1 MNFKKKLLIVL
12 ALIVAAGGYYYAALP
27 AINIHSSET
36 WFFGMFLLAVL
47 AAAYALRRKLG
58 RKELKQSKVMKFFG
72 VLILGAG
79 IVYLLGSL
87 LSSPI
92 VNAKKYQKLL
102 TVEEGEFTE
111 DIEEL
116 SFDKIPLLDKGTAEI
131 LGDRKMGSMV
141 DMVSQFEVDNIYS
154 QINYKDNP
162 VRVSPLRYASL
173 IKWFTNRSNGIPAYI
188 RINMATQTTEL
199 VKLEKGI
206 RYTTSEHF
214 NRNIYRHLRF
224 AHPTYIYGE
233 LSFEIDEEGIPY
245 WIAPV
250 KKFNIGLFGGE
261 TVGKVVLCNA
271 VTGDMKT
278 YDIEEVPQW
287 VDRAYSAD
295 LLVQLFDYYGTL
307 KHGFFNSVL
316 SQKDCLKTTD
326 GYNYLALDDD
336 VWMYTGVTSVN
347 GDQSNVGFVLSNQ
360 RTMETKYYKVEG
372 ATEASAMSSAEG
384 QVQNLKYRAT
394 FPLLLNISDEPTYFI
409 ALKDD
414 AGLVKKYAMVNVQ
427 KYQIVAIGDSVSQC
441 EENYLE
447 LLLSNGVKEV
457 AEDTREVKKI
467 TGRITKIAQA
477 VIDGTSHYYLMVEGS
492 EDIFDV
498 SVVEFLDVVRCEVGQ
513 TITMEY
519 KVDERADLVMSLEIL
534 DRDGNQAGFT
544 ESAEVQAEE
553 QTEEED

>member
-12 ALIVAAGGYYYAALP
+12 ALIVAAAGYYYAALP

-36 WFFGMFLLAVL
+36 WFFVIFVLVAL
-47 AAAYALRRKLG
+47 AAVYAVRRKLG
-58 RKELKQSKVMKFFG
+58 RKELKQSKVMKYFG

-111 DIEEL
+111 DVEEL
-116 SFDKIPLLDKGTAEI
+116 SFDKIPLLDKDTAEI

-278 YDIEEVPQW
+278 YDIEDVPEW

-307 KHGFFNSVL
+307 KHGFFNSIL

-384 QVQNLKYRAT
+384 QVQNLKYKAT

-447 LLLSNGVKEV
+447 LLFSNGVKET
-457 AEDTREVKKI
+457 EQDTREVKKI
-467 TGRITKIAQA
+467 TGKITKIAQA
-477 VIDGTSHYYLMVEGS
+477 VIDGTSHYYIMVEGS
-492 EDIFDV
+492 EDIFDI
-498 SVVEFLDVVRCEVGQ
+498 SVVDFIDVVRCEEGQ
-513 TITMEY
+513 EIVLEY
-519 KVDERADLVMSLEIL
+519 KEDERANLVMSLEI
-534 DRDGNQAGFT
+534 RGNSGDDP
-544 ESAEVQAEE
+544 EPGSN
-553 QTEEED
+553 D

>member
-12 ALIVAAGGYYYAALP
+12 AVIVAAGGYYYAALP

-36 WFFGMFLLAVL
+36 WFFGMFLLVAL

-102 TVEEGEFTE
+102 TVKEGEFTE

-316 SQKDCLKTTD
+316 
-326 GYNYLALDDD
+326 AR
-336 VWMYTGVTSVN
+336 
-347 GDQSNVGFVLSNQ
+347 
-360 RTMETKYYKVEG
+360 RT
-372 ATEASAMSSAEG
+372 A
-384 QVQNLKYRAT
+384 
-394 FPLLLNISDEPTYFI
+394 
-409 ALKDD
+409 
-414 AGLVKKYAMVNVQ
+414 
-427 KYQIVAIGDSVSQC
+427 
-441 EENYLE
+441 
-447 LLLSNGVKEV
+447 
-457 AEDTREVKKI
+457 
-467 TGRITKIAQA
+467 
-477 VIDGTSHYYLMVEGS
+477 
-492 EDIFDV
+492 
-498 SVVEFLDVVRCEVGQ
+498 
-513 TITMEY
+513 
-519 KVDERADLVMSLEIL
+519 
-534 DRDGNQAGFT
+534 
-544 ESAEVQAEE
+544 
-553 QTEEED
+553 

>member
-12 ALIVAAGGYYYAALP
+12 AVIVAAGGYYYAALP

-36 WFFGMFLLAVL
+36 WFFGMFLLVAL

-102 TVEEGEFTE
+102 TVKEGEFTE

-307 KHGFFNSVL
+307 KHGVFNSVL

-384 QVQNLKYRAT
+384 QVQNLKYKAT

-447 LLLSNGVKEV
+447 LLFSNGVKET
-457 AEDTREVKKI
+457 EKDTREVKKI
-467 TGRITKIAQA
+467 TGKITKIAQA
-477 VIDGTSHYYLMVEGS
+477 VIDGTSHYYIMVDS
-492 EDIFDV
+492 SQDIFDI
-498 SVVEFLDVVRCEVGQ
+498 SVVDFIDVVRCEEGQ
-513 TITMEY
+513 EIVMEY
-519 KVDERADLVMSLEIL
+519 KKDERANLVMSLEI
-534 DRDGNQAGFT
+534 RGSQIEA
-544 ESAEVQAEE
+544 V
-553 QTEEED
+553 ED

>member
-1 MNFKKKLLIVL
+1 MEQEILGGIMKGKRKLLI
-12 ALIVAAGGYYYAALP
+12 AIVVILAAGLYYYIALP
-27 AINIHSSET
+27 AFNIHSSDT
-36 WFFGMFLLAVL
+36 WFFIIFLLVVVAVIYVVRKKIGK
-47 AAAYALRRKLG
+47 AELRT
-58 RKELKQSKVMKFFG
+58 SKTMKFFG
-72 VLILGAG
+72 FAILGLG
-79 IVYLLGSL
+79 IIYLAGSL

-92 VNAKKYQKLL
+92 VNAKKYQKLMK
-102 TVEEGEFTE
+102 VEEGEFTE

-116 SFDKIPLLDKGTAEI
+116 SFDKIPLLDKDTAEI

-141 DMVSQFEVDNIYS
+141 DMVSQFEADDIYS
-154 QINYKDNP
+154 QINYQGNP
-162 VRVSPLRYASL
+162 VRVSPLKYANL

-188 RINMATQTTEL
+188 RINMATQSTEL
-199 VKLEKGI
+199 VKLDEGI
-206 RYTTSEHF
+206 KYTTSEHL

-233 LSFEIDEEGIPY
+233 LSFEIDEKGVPY

-250 KKFNIGLFGGE
+250 KKYNIGLFGGE

-271 VTGDMKT
+271 ITGETKT
-278 YDIEEVPQW
+278 YDIKDVPQW

-295 LLVQLFDYYGTL
+295 LLVQLFDYHGTL
-307 KHGFFNSVL
+307 KHGFFNSIL

-326 GYNYLALDDD
+326 GYNYLAQDDD

-347 GDQSNVGFVLSNQ
+347 GDQSNVGFVLANQ

-384 QVQNLKYRAT
+384 QVQNLKYTAT

-414 AGLVKKYAMVNVQ
+414 SGLVKKYAMVNVQ

-447 LLLSNGVKEV
+447 LLFSNGVKEV
-457 AEDTREVKKI
+457 EKDTREVKTI
-467 TGRITKIAQA
+467 TGKITKIAQG
-477 VIDGTSHYYLMVEGS
+477 VIEGTSHYYLMLENS
-492 EDIFDV
+492 EDIFDA
-498 SVVEFLDVVRCEVGQ
+498 SVVDFIDVVRCEPGQ
-513 TITMEY
+513 EVTIEY
-519 KVDERADLVMSLEIL
+519 KEDKKANLVMSLEF
-534 DRDGNQAGFT
+534 DGI
-544 ESAEVQAEE
+544 VDKEE
-553 QTEEED
+553 KE